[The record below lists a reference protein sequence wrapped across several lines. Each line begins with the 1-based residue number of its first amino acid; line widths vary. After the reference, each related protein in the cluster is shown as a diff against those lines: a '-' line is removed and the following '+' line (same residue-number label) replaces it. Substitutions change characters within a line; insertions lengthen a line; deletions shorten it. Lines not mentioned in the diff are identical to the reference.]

1 VPVSVKVMGW
11 VLEHSPVS
19 VSGQRLVLLAL
30 ADAAREDGTG
40 AWPSQESL
48 ARMSRLSERQVRN
61 CLKVLEEAGHI
72 VRTGVSQ
79 KGTVVW
85 NIVMQGGSP
94 LPGENISGGGSSLP
108 PRSGSPLPTNRP
120 NPSLTSSPPK
130 APSSA
135 KKIIE
140 PQDEPIGFPEWLDH
154 HVLICQRHEVP
165 RSVPRTS
172 TSYRSDL
179 ARTFAALLG
188 EGYELEEL
196 KLASEGVLAD
206 DFMRGEGYTA
216 PENVLRKTKIAK
228 RIDEGRA
235 WRAAQENDKYARF
248 G

>member
-1 VPVSVKVMGW
+1 VSVKVMGW

-40 AWPSQESL
+40 AWPSQESI

-61 CLKVLEEAGHI
+61 CLKALEEGGHI
-72 VRTGVSQ
+72 VRQGVSQ

-85 NIVMQGGSP
+85 KLIMEGGSP
-94 LPGENISGGGSSLP
+94 LPGEISSGAEISVA
-108 PRSGSPLPTNRP
+108 RSGSPLPTNRP

-130 APSSA
+130 APSS
-135 KKIIE
+135 KKTIIE
-140 PQDEPIGFPEWLDH
+140 PQDEPIGFSEWLGH
-154 HVLICQRHEVP
+154 HVLICERHEIV
-165 RSVPRTS
+165 RSVPRAA

-179 ARTFAALLG
+179 ARTFAALVA
-188 EGYELEEL
+188 EGYELEDL